1 MLNNKITSA
10 LLNPRIMA
18 VFFLGFS
25 SGLPLVLIGSTLQA
39 WYTEAGVSIIT
50 IGALSLVG
58 TPYVWKFLW
67 APFMDAFSLSK
78 NSKRRGWILA
88 MQLLLCAALMVI
100 AAMHPERHP
109 VWVAMVALTIAF
121 FSASQDVAI
130 DAYRTDVLQPD
141 ERGTGAAYFITAY
154 RIAMLVAG
162 GVGLVLADHFG
173 WRLTYQIMAVLIAL
187 STLVTYFAP
196 EPEDDG
202 RAPKNLLATV
212 LESFG
217 DLLKRESIAWIL
229 LFIVLYKCGD
239 AFAASLIT
247 TFLLKG
253 LGFSLTNI
261 GIVFKS
267 VSIVATISGAFVGG
281 VLLVRLNLFRA
292 LLLFGLAQAFS
303 TLMFMMLALAGKNFT
318 LMVISI
324 AIENFCSAMGTTAF
338 MAFLMSIC
346 NHHYSATQYACLSA
360 LSAVGRVFLGP
371 LAGVMQLH
379 WGWIDFYAWSFVLSF
394 PGLFLLLY
402 LRKKVSFN
410 AQAVHI

>member
-1 MLNNKITSA
+1 MFNHNLKSA

-39 WYTEAGVSIIT
+39 WYTEAGVSVVT

-67 APFMDAFSLSK
+67 APLMDAFSLFKS
-78 NSKRRGWILA
+78 SKRRAWILIT
-88 MQLLLCAALMVI
+88 QLLLCVALLAI
-100 AAMHPERHP
+100 AMQHPERHP
-109 VWVAMVALTIAF
+109 VLVAMVALAIAF
-121 FSASQDVAI
+121 FSASQDIAI
-130 DAYRTDVLQPD
+130 DAYRTDVLHAD
-141 ERGTGAAYFITAY
+141 ERGIGAAYFTTAY

-162 GVGLVLADHFG
+162 GLGLVMADHWG
-173 WRLTYQIMAVLIAL
+173 WRLTYQMMALFI
-187 STLVTYFAP
+187 LVTYFAP
-196 EPEDDG
+196 EPQEDE
-202 RAPKNLLATV
+202 RTPKNLLATIAQ
-212 LESFG
+212 SFG
-217 DLLKRESIAWIL
+217 DLLQRESIAWIL
-229 LFIVLYKCGD
+229 LFIVLYKFGD

-247 TFLLKG
+247 NFLLKG

-261 GIVFKS
+261 GVVFKS
-267 VSIVATISGAFVGG
+267 VSLIATISGAFFGG
-281 VLLVRLNLFRA
+281 VLLVRLNLYRA

-303 TLMFMMLALAGKNFT
+303 TLLFVLLALAGKNFS

-338 MAFLMSIC
+338 LAFLMSLC

-371 LAGVMQLH
+371 FAGIMQLH
-379 WGWIDFYAWSFVLSF
+379 WGWIHFYAWAFILSF
-394 PGLFLLLY
+394 PGLLLLLF
-402 LRKKVSFN
+402 LRDRMSFN
-410 AQAVHI
+410 AQAVHS